1 MQIYYFIQVA
11 LITGAIAVRREPRQ
25 VIVTVTATGPP
36 TPVGVPSAP
45 SPIPLSAPPV
55 PWEQPSTP
63 APSVPAP
70 TAASS
75 GNIPFPPLHPTTAS
89 APAAATPALPAPSSG
104 SAGGGA
110 KCGKGYTYCGYML
123 ASSNHNFAQ
132 VDIDKSYCNGL
143 PELCAGGKHKTS
155 VEQAVFVCM
164 NDQPSNVQLLCACSG
179 TCLNNATTNYI
190 AHCDE
195 PCVNA

>member
-1 MQIYYFIQVA
+1 MQLYHILQAAFIAGA
-11 LITGAIAVRREPRQ
+11 LSALNEPRQ
-25 VIVTVTATGPP
+25 VIVTVTAPP
-36 TPVGVPSAP
+36 TPVGAPSAP

-63 APSVPAP
+63 PPVPAP
-70 TAASS
+70 TPTSS
-75 GNIPFPPLHPTTAS
+75 GNLSLPPSPPLHPTTAS
-89 APAAATPALPAPSSG
+89 TPTAVTPVPAPATSG
-104 SAGGGA
+104 SVGGGA

-123 ASSNHNFAQ
+123 TGGGHNFAQ
-132 VDIDKSYCNGL
+132 VDIDKSYCSGL

-179 TCLNNATTNYI
+179 TCLNNATSNYI

-195 PCVNA
+195 PCVNT